1 MLETPDKAQ
10 RLFRPRSQGRL
21 LAMQSLCIFD
31 VLGDGFAAEIE
42 SFLRDSRTHVESE
55 LETPVRPEIIRFA
68 RSLAEGAWRT
78 RAASD
83 ALLARTATDWS
94 VERMTPVDRSI
105 LRLGVYELLECP
117 ETPFEVVIS
126 EALELAHAFGD
137 AASPAFV
144 NGIID
149 AIRRGLHLQRAAG
162 ERAGSAPSSSETT

>member
-1 MLETPDKAQ
+1 MLETPEKPQ
-10 RLFRPRSQGRL
+10 RLFRPRSQARL

-55 LETPVRPEIIRFA
+55 LETPVRPEVIRFA
-68 RSLAEGAWRT
+68 RSLAEGAWRA
-78 RAASD
+78 RAAID

-149 AIRRGLHLQRAAG
+149 AIRRGLNLQRSG
-162 ERAGSAPSSSETT
+162 NDGSAPASGSSEAT